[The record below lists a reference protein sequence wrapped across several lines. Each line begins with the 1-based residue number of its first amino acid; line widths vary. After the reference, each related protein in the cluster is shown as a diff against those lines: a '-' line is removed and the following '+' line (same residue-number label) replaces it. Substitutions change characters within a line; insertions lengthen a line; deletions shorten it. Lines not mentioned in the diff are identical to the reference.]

1 MSSRETLSGV
11 RAVLCALYSVRH
23 CFGFAGVHV
32 EKLSQEGT
40 AKPQISPLRFAP
52 VEMTKGRGVL
62 SERPSRHSRAG
73 LWIVPSLTGL
83 LAFGRG
89 PSRHSRAGL
98 WIVPSLTG
106 LLAFRVALS
115 GAPVPGYGL

>member
-73 LWIVPSLTGL
+73 LWIVPSL
-83 LAFGRG
+83 RDS
-89 PSRHSRAGL
+89 SRSG
-98 WIVPSLTG
+98 
-106 LLAFRVALS
+106 VALP
-115 GAPVPGYGL
+115 GTHVPGYGLCRP